1 MTQEKTKAYVR
12 TCLGV
17 PLLVVSFL
25 CPCLLIYMNYTADEI
40 GSIPFTCPSDYP
52 YKVAAIRTACIIRS
66 ANIICMWSFI
76 LLAVLWITVDLY
88 WDEDEGDDEEAIKNI
103 QEELSRDN
111 KA

>member
-1 MTQEKTKAYVR
+1 MWLFSVFAISWSIKDCVNPDFTNREFDNAV
-12 TCLGV
+12 
-17 PLLVVSFL
+17 
-25 CPCLLIYMNYTADEI
+25 ADEI